1 MNEWTCDSRTAAID
15 RLLAKAPVIPVLTIA
30 DLDTA
35 VPLAR
40 TLAGAGLPVVEI
52 TLRTPVA
59 LAAIAQVAAEVP
71 GCIPAAGTVLTPADL
86 AAAAAAGAAFAISP
100 GASEALYR
108 AAAESAIPYLP
119 AVATGSE
126 IVHGM
131 EHGYRR
137 FKYFP
142 AVTGGCAALKAF
154 LGPFPQVRFC
164 PTGGIDEQ
172 DAAAYLALSNVITIG
187 GSWIAPP
194 TAIAARDWPTIA
206 ERAQRAASARAARFD
221 A

>member
-1 MNEWTCDSRTAAID
+1 MNEWTCETRTQAID
-15 RLLAKAPVIPVLTIA
+15 RILAQAPVIPVLTIA
-30 DLDTA
+30 DLETA

-40 TLAGAGLPVVEI
+40 TLAGSGLSVIEI

-59 LAAIAQVAAEVP
+59 LDAIAQVAAEVP
-71 GCIPAAGTVLTPADL
+71 DCIPAAGTVLTPADL

-100 GASEALYR
+100 GGSEALYR
-108 AAAESAIPYLP
+108 AAADTGILYLP

-126 IVHGM
+126 IMRGL

-142 AVTGGCAALKAF
+142 AAGAIAALKAF
-154 LGPFPQVRFC
+154 FGPFPQVRFC
-164 PTGGIDEQ
+164 PTGGIDEA
-172 DAAAYLALSNVITIG
+172 DAAAYLALPNVIAIG

-194 TAIAARDWPTIA
+194 AAIAARDWPAIA
-206 ERAQRAASARAARFD
+206 HRAQRAARRAPARG
-221 A
+221 